1 MNFDSL
7 ESFLSRF
14 CHTYH
19 SYVDLSSFPV
29 FLSTRAIAHVMLDVE
44 SYRFCCWLVVAT
56 ARSGRMMIMDSDTLR
71 EARKHLGLSQ
81 MEAAELLEVSLV
93 TYQRCE
99 QGKARPQPYHLR
111 LVSPAMSS
119 ADGSMT
125 EVVVDESSGTTME
138 PITLHLLSCAF
149 MAHPTNNDRPALV
162 RQAIKECDSVNS
174 SNKNYQITRREAI
187 STLAS
192 LPLATLALTMPG
204 STVQPTQYAMA

>member
-93 TYQRCE
+93 TYQRWE
-99 QGKARPQPYHLR
+99 QGKARPQPFHLR
-111 LVSPAMSS
+111 QIRLKFRPGLQALGLMETEPGDRGDCTLHQEEETTCASVVSP
-119 ADGSMT
+119 
-125 EVVVDESSGTTME
+125 
-138 PITLHLLSCAF
+138 LL
-149 MAHPTNNDRPALV
+149 
-162 RQAIKECDSVNS
+162 
-174 SNKNYQITRREAI
+174 
-187 STLAS
+187 
-192 LPLATLALTMPG
+192 LPNMP
-204 STVQPTQYAMA
+204 S